1 MGIKLE
7 HILIISIVGI
17 IFGAFVIKIRNTT
30 PPVQVFSKELE
41 FTETTLIEVDT
52 EKIKSRAYSTHGVRD
67 QGILILD
74 NIVYMGDSIESLS
87 ANKARLDGDFVY
99 LDGNVVLQEKGGYRY
114 ETEHAVY
121 NKKTEILNITS
132 HFTGVKGLN
141 MVQGESM
148 EYNPR
153 NKKATGTT
161 VGTVFYTPDDK

>member
-1 MGIKLE
+1 
-7 HILIISIVGI
+7 
-17 IFGAFVIKIRNTT
+17 
-30 PPVQVFSKELE
+30 
-41 FTETTLIEVDT
+41 
-52 EKIKSRAYSTHGVRD
+52 
-67 QGILILD
+67 
-74 NIVYMGDSIESLS
+74 MGDSIESLS

-148 EYNPR
+148 EYDPR